1 MSFAP
6 GSARAA
12 VFGITY
18 RGMYDVATMAVDTEP

>member
-6 GSARAA
+6 GSAHAA

-18 RGMYDVATMAVDTEP
+18 RGMYDAATMVVDTGP